1 MSVLKFSNFRIY
13 FLTKTNWIT
22 LLGTSLFDTS
32 FYKIS
37 LLPLESI
44 VILAVTLI
52 VIKGGINSIF
62 GYILFI
68 LLLSYFLIKTQLFVY
83 AFLFLLLSVVVMIM
97 LSVVMSVTP
106 ISTSNKAGSFLFK
119 SSIAA
124 IVCFLFLT
132 SKGMGHVYASSSSF
146 TLFQEDFSLTA
157 PTYLSGNIFVLD
169 NLLFVVWFIFI
180 ATSCFFIWVKISPQF
195 IQFTFN
201 LGAITKK
208 TLVEQQKRY
217 SSLFSFFS
225 AFSIDLSF
233 LFILGVI
240 LFALPGAIKNY
251 FARTSLSDNSVYL
264 LRASRWREELE
275 RWSADV
281 YECGISADVIQLK
294 NNPNFLRFIIL
305 AGFFI
310 LLDIEV
316 IFIAF
321 VFLSSNTTIIS
332 LLISTALIKW
342 LALMNIMSNR

>member
-1 MSVLKFSNFRIY
+1 MFALNISKTRVGI
-13 FLTKTNWIT
+13 LTKLNWVT
-22 LLGTSLFDTS
+22 LLGTSLFDMS
-32 FYKIS
+32 FYNIS
-37 LLPLESI
+37 SLPLEYI

-83 AFLFLLLSVVVMIM
+83 ALLFLLLSVVVMIM

-106 ISTSNKAGSFLFK
+106 ISTSNKSVSFLFK

-132 SKGMGHVYASSSSF
+132 SQGRWVNYAVS
-146 TLFQEDFSLTA
+146 LPQEGPFSITA
-157 PTYLSGNIFVLD
+157 PTYLSGNIFILD

-201 LGAITKK
+201 LGPVTKK
-208 TLVEQQKRY
+208 TILGEKQVYR
-217 SSLFSFFS
+217 SVFSLFSS
-225 AFSIDLSF
+225 FSIDLSF
-233 LFILGVI
+233 LFILGVL

-321 VFLSSNTTIIS
+321 VFLSSNTILTG